1 MFLNV
6 VVHKIFTDSKKGDKR
21 EIMKKNRWL
30 IALSAI
36 AIHLSIGGAYAYSV
50 YKKPIVEQM
59 GWSESNVTIA
69 FTIMMG
75 LAGFMAALFGGLV
88 EKLGPRKS
96 AIVAAVL
103 FGSGQA
109 GAGVA
114 IANDSVVLYWLTY
127 GMLSGIGMGIG
138 YIAPVST
145 LVKWFPDRRGLAT
158 GMAVLGFGAGALL
171 TAPLAAN
178 LMEAV
183 GISTTYFIL
192 GASYF
197 TLMLLGASYIAPPAG
212 TLCANISKYG
222 DLGNK
227 QVAREMFAREA
238 VKTKHF
244 WMLWAMHLVNV
255 TAGIMMISVASP
267 MAQEVVGLS
276 VGAAATMVG
285 LMGLFNGG
293 GRLLWAA
300 ASDYV
305 GRQNIFVMFF
315 TIQLIIF
322 AVLPFTTNTLLFQLC
337 IFFVVSFYGGGFS
350 NLPAFA
356 SDLFGTKQLGVIHGY
371 LLTTWSLGGIFG
383 PQIVSLLKGA
393 TNSYNTVFYVFTG
406 LMTISLLISLLL
418 RSEVNKMNK
427 QQKEAK
433 KQVKVGDVSTS
444 A

>member
-1 MFLNV
+1 MN
-6 VVHKIFTDSKKGDKR
+6 
-21 EIMKKNRWL
+21 KNRWL

-50 YKKPIVEQM
+50 YKKPIVTEM

-88 EKLGPRKS
+88 EKLGPRKA

-158 GMAVLGFGAGALL
+158 GMAVLGFGAGALI
-171 TAPLAAN
+171 TAPVAAN

-197 TLMLLGASYIAPPAG
+197 TLMILGASYIAPPANRS
-212 TLCANISKYG
+212 LAADVSKYG
-222 DLGNK
+222 NFDGKKEL
-227 QVAREMFAREA
+227 RELSAREA

-244 WMLWAMHLVNV
+244 WMLWVMHLVNV
-255 TAGIMMISVASP
+255 SAGIMMISVASP

-276 VGAAATMVG
+276 VTGAAAMVG
-285 LMGLFNGG
+285 IMGLFNGG
-293 GRLLWAA
+293 GRLIWAA
-300 ASDYV
+300 VSDYV
-305 GRQNIFVMFF
+305 GRSNIFVIFF
-315 TIQLIIF
+315 VIQLITF
-322 AVLPFTTNTLLFQLC
+322 TVLPFTTNVLLFQFL
-337 IFFVVSFYGGGFS
+337 IFAVVSCYGGGFS

-383 PQIVSLLKGA
+383 PLIVNTVRNA
-393 TNSYNTVFYVFTG
+393 TNSYIPAFYIFTG
-406 LMTISLLISLLL
+406 LITISFLISLVL
-418 RSEVNKMNK
+418 RSEVKKMK
-427 QQKEAK
+427 KQKEEK
-433 KQVKVGDVSTS
+433 GNSVKVGDVSTTV
-444 A
+444 